1 MSKTQ
6 IVEHFSRTP
15 ENAEHGQAIAAGLL
29 STMRLSEFPSGV
41 MDRVSNDQD
50 IETHASVLVYDLLKR
65 FKGDALS
72 KSVETWMGVKGLRL
86 GLVPEYFDVGEN
98 DKRIA
103 ALESKVKR
111 QEKALKLAKTRIDAV
126 LED

>member
-15 ENAEHGQAIAAGLL
+15 ENAKHGQAIAAGLL
-29 STMRLSEFPSGV
+29 STMRLAEFPSAV
-41 MDRVSNDQD
+41 MGNVSEENNID
-50 IETHASVLVYDLLKR
+50 THASVLVYDLLKR
-65 FKGDALS
+65 FKRDPLTQ
-72 KSVETWMGVKGLRL
+72 SVETWMGVKGFRL
-86 GLVPEYFDVGEN
+86 GLVPEYFDMGEN

-103 ALESKVKR
+103 ELESKVKR

>member
-15 ENAEHGQAIAAGLL
+15 ENAKHGQAIAAGLL
-29 STMRLSEFPSGV
+29 STMRLAEFPSGV
-41 MDRVSNDQD
+41 MDKVSDESD
-50 IETHASVLVYDLLKR
+50 IDTHASVLVYDLLKR
-65 FKGDALS
+65 FKHDPLT

-86 GLVPEYFDVGEN
+86 GLVPEGFDM
-98 DKRIA
+98 DRIA
-103 ALESKVKR
+103 ELESKVKR